1 MQGLTC
7 SLRKL
12 CLSTALKDTASHEGF
27 HLGVRGAAVAL
38 WSFLSWGFDLR
49 EWGHCAPLSPQP
61 TERVASKHR
70 ETMDGARPALCESL
84 NWVIL
89 GSGDRI
95 GACSLTLPI
104 TALCQDEGQ
113 VDGEGGLPH
122 QPASSLSSS
131 RLHPSLVI
139 CLSLPLSV
147 SLFPSVSL
155 YIEYILDIWIDTI
168 HCKDLWKI
176 LIIQIFLHYIY
187 IYIYIGC
194 LLICFHS
201 GHLIVLKFLCS
212 ESTVATNWKSCVS
225 FNKSYWPSL

>member
-1 MQGLTC
+1 MKDSTWGSGELLWLSGLSWAEVLTC
-7 SLRKL
+7 MNEVTVHPYHLNLLNAWPQSIERPWMGQDR
-12 CLSTALKDTASHEGF
+12 LSVKVWIG
-27 HLGVRGAAVAL
+27 
-38 WSFLSWGFDLR
+38 LSW
-49 EWGHCAPLSPQP
+49 
-61 TERVASKHR
+61 V
-70 ETMDGARPALCESL
+70 
-84 NWVIL
+84 
-89 GSGDRI
+89 SGDRI

-113 VDGEGGLPH
+113 ADGEGGLPH

-176 LIIQIFLHYIY
+176 LIIQIFLHTHTQYIY
-187 IYIYIGC
+187 IYIYWLFID
-194 LLICFHS
+194 LFSLWAFDCFKIS
-201 GHLIVLKFLCS
+201 VLWVNCGNELEELCFL
-212 ESTVATNWKSCVS
+212 
-225 FNKSYWPSL
+225 